1 MNLLLDTH
9 IALWAIIDDP
19 RLPAKARELISD
31 RYNNIYYSS
40 VSVWEI
46 LLKSSSPN
54 NNFHL
59 SPSDF
64 VQYCEESGY
73 YPLNMA
79 AKHVIEASKLN
90 TSDAESHGHKDSF
103 DRLLL
108 AQAKSENYSFLTHDT
123 KMQFYHENEKCG
135 LVVKLIATFSDLLQ
149 PLSDSFV

>member
-64 VQYCEESGY
+64 VQ
-73 YPLNMA
+73 
-79 AKHVIEASKLN
+79 
-90 TSDAESHGHKDSF
+90 
-103 DRLLL
+103 
-108 AQAKSENYSFLTHDT
+108 
-123 KMQFYHENEKCG
+123 
-135 LVVKLIATFSDLLQ
+135 
-149 PLSDSFV
+149 

>member
-31 RYNNIYYSS
+31 RYNNIYYST

-90 TSDAESHGHKDSF
+90 SSDAESHGHKDSF

-123 KMQFYHENEKCG
+123 KMQFYHENEKC
-135 LVVKLIATFSDLLQ
+135 VIEV
-149 PLSDSFV
+149 